1 MTSKFQRQLLLSI
14 LLVTLSVAAFFNHA
28 SAHTDLIR
36 SDPPDNAILSEAP
49 RAVRMWF
56 TEDIDMDYSTFQI
69 LDANG
74 QTIPL
79 ETIRRDDIDRKLV
92 ILTLPAL
99 ENGAYTVGWHV
110 LSAIDGH
117 DSEGFIVFGVGGN
130 VDLTAVPR
138 AKTET
143 AVPWLE
149 STLRWINY
157 LSLSIIIGAIT
168 ILYLVL
174 GSPIDNPAV
183 APAIEQAQTNIV
195 RWAIRFT
202 TLAFLIGFGFLL
214 QQLLQLQSN
223 LPENASLS
231 KTAWQ
236 FLTQF
241 RWGYLWL
248 GRQAFYIA
256 MLALWITL
264 QRTTSQI
271 EKLWMAVPMTTTV
284 LGVILMQALIS
295 HAAAIAEHTILLILA
310 DMIHI
315 IALGMWIGGLI
326 VLLLGLFPLFR
337 QQPEQYKPIILAGW
351 RPFSSIATFSIVAL
365 ILTGLYSA
373 GDYIATFDA
382 LITTFYGQ
390 TLLSKVTLTLLMG
403 LFGLFNAA
411 MLHPGIAAPIARLL
425 RRPDGWTPVSFNHV
439 TQLFFAQIGVGIF
452 ILGFVAILTALPHPI
467 GPEYAPYPMKEIIN
481 PITQSADDI
490 TISFSAKPNIP
501 GKNTFLIE
509 TAETTLSGSAEIM
522 RVIVRFTYLDE
533 NIGTL
538 SADAQTI
545 DETQYQLDGSYLSL
559 PGNWSIEV
567 VVRRKGVEDA
577 VSTFAWFVPPSLAAK
592 PTIISNRPLQPIL
605 TAMATGGWILVA
617 IIALIWKL
625 YKRKVEKIAS
635 VSRRQMV

>member
-1 MTSKFQRQLLLSI
+1 MTSKFQRQFLLSI
-14 LLVTLSVAAFFNHA
+14 VLVILSVAVFSNHA
-28 SAHTDLIR
+28 FAHTDLIR
-36 SDPPDNAILSEAP
+36 SDPPDNAILAESP
-49 RAVRMWF
+49 RDVKMWF
-56 TEDIDMDYSTFQI
+56 TEDINMDFSTFRV

-74 QTIPL
+74 QLISL
-79 ETIRRDDIDRKLV
+79 ENIRRDDIDRKLI
-92 ILTLPAL
+92 ILTLPMLA
-99 ENGAYTVGWHV
+99 NGAYTVSWHV

-130 VDLTAVPR
+130 ADLTAVPR
-138 AKTET
+138 TKIET

-157 LSLSIIIGAIT
+157 LSLSIVIGAIT

-202 TLAFLIGFGFLL
+202 ILAFLIGFGFLL
-214 QQLLQLQSN
+214 QQLLQLSSN
-223 LPENASLS
+223 LPENATLS
-231 KTAWQ
+231 KTTWR

-256 MLALWITL
+256 MLALWFTL

-271 EKLWMAVPMTTTV
+271 EKLWMAVPMTTTA

-295 HAAAIAEHTILLILA
+295 HAAAIAEYTIILILA
-310 DMIHI
+310 DMIHL

-337 QQPEQYKPIILAGW
+337 QQPEQFKPIILAGW
-351 RPFSSIATFSIVAL
+351 RPFSRIATFSIVAL

-373 GDYIATFDA
+373 GGYIATFDA
-382 LITTFYGQ
+382 LLTTFYGQ
-390 TLLSKVTLTLLMG
+390 TLLSKVILTLLMG
-403 LFGLFNAA
+403 LFGLFNAI
-411 MLHPGIAAPIARLL
+411 MLHPGLAAPIAQLL
-425 RRPDGWTPVSFNHV
+425 HRPDGWTPVSFNHV

-467 GPEYAPYPMKEIIN
+467 GPEYASYPMKEIVN
-481 PITQSADDI
+481 PITQSVDDI
-490 TISFSAKPNIP
+490 TISFGAKPNIP
-501 GKNTFLIE
+501 GKNDFLIE
-509 TAETTLSGSAEIM
+509 TNNTQSSSSAEIM
-522 RVIVRFTYLDE
+522 RMIVRFTYLDE
-533 NIGTL
+533 DIGTL
-538 SADAQTI
+538 SADAQII
-545 DETQYQLDGSYLSL
+545 DETQYQLGGNYLSL
-559 PGNWSIEV
+559 PGNWSIDV
-567 VVRRKGVEDA
+567 VVRRKGVEDV
-577 VSTFAWFVPPSLAAK
+577 VSTFAWFVPPTLEPK
-592 PTIISNRPLQPIL
+592 PTIISDRPLEPIL
-605 TAMATGGWILVA
+605 TGMAIGGWVLVA
-617 IIALIWKL
+617 IVALIWKL
-625 YKRKVEKIAS
+625 YKRKVDKIAS